1 VVRDPER
8 RPGGTF
14 NSDRHDRPAV
24 CGKGRSAVREK
35 GDVVSVYRDVRVSAV
50 KRSGLAPAMLHK
62 RSIPAVRIPDEK
74 TNLSASRSRR
84 AALTL
89 RLERG
94 QSARLQGPGKVEI
107 CPVVPRTRWPRS
119 QVAGSSRVASRERA
133 RRPTRTFHYLPGH
146 WGPVDT

>member
-1 VVRDPER
+1 M
-8 RPGGTF
+8 
-14 NSDRHDRPAV
+14 
-24 CGKGRSAVREK
+24 
-35 GDVVSVYRDVRVSAV
+35 SVYRDVRVSAV
-50 KRSGLAPAMLHK
+50 KRSGLAPAMFHK

-107 CPVVPRTRWPRS
+107 CPVRTTDALAPVSGSR
-119 QVAGSSRVASRERA
+119 QLACGVARA
-133 RRPTRTFHYLPGH
+133 RQETNSDISLLAGALGPAVGRYLKAAIRP
-146 WGPVDT
+146 V